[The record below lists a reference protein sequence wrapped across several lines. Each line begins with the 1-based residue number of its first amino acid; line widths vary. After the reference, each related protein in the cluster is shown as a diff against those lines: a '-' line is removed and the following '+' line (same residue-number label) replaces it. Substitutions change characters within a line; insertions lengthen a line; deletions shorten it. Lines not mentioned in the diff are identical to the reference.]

1 MTEKQML
8 EIVKQFVEG
17 KLEIEKFETI
27 CKKYNEFREKISFF
41 KHSHF
46 DKYNNSILCYI
57 DSVNWK
63 NPSFQME
70 LNCVFSW
77 ILVVKNIDFNRT
89 EYYIEKAQEYYSVIP
104 EWLCDNAME
113 WAEENIVNKAPASL
127 SKTARNKWIKEQI
140 KKAFPYE
147 KRPPSW
153 VQGTEDWPQDK
164 DGNFLTFKK
173 QKDDGEKTTY
183 TFVDKKT
190 NKEVE
195 IFELS

>member
-1 MTEKQML
+1 MTEKEAL
-8 EIVKQFVEG
+8 GIIKKFVEG
-17 KLEIEKFETI
+17 EMSICEFEAI
-27 CKKYNEFREKISFF
+27 CKTNHEFRDKISYYNNWE
-41 KHSHF
+41 F
-46 DKYNNSILCYI
+46 DDFNNSILCYV
-57 DSVNWK
+57 DNVNWRHPEK
-63 NPSFQME
+63 RIRIHTTFCFLLSE
-70 LNCVFSW
+70 KG
-77 ILVVKNIDFNRT
+77 VKFNRNDLYV
-89 EYYIEKAQEYYSVIP
+89 ERAQQYYSVIP
-104 EWLCDNAME
+104 DWLCDNAME
-113 WAEENIVNKAPASL
+113 WVEENIMNKAPTSL
-127 SKTARNKWIKEQI
+127 NKTARNKWIKEEI

-190 NKEVE
+190 NEEVE

>member
-8 EIVKQFVEG
+8 EIIKKFVEG
-17 KLEIEKFETI
+17 ELEIEKFEI
-27 CKKYNEFREKISFF
+27 FCKQNKEFRELISGF
-41 KHSHF
+41 K
-46 DKYNNSILCYI
+46 DPLLDRYKGSILYFI
-57 DSVNWK
+57 DSTNWK
-63 NPSFQME
+63 HPTNQMNLSSVFARRLIYLGIDVNP
-70 LNCVFSW
+70 
-77 ILVVKNIDFNRT
+77 T
-89 EYYIEKAQEYYSVIP
+89 PYYIEKAQEYYSVMP
-104 EWLCDNAME
+104 SWLCENAMD

>member
-8 EIVKQFVEG
+8 EIVKKFVEG
-17 KLEIEKFETI
+17 ELEITEFEVI
-27 CKKYNEFREKISFF
+27 CKTNDEFRSKISFYE
-41 KHSHF
+41 HPHF
-46 DKYNNSILCYI
+46 EKYGNSILSYV
-57 DSVNWK
+57 DSINWK
-63 NPSFQME
+63 HPTFQMQ
-70 LNCVFSW
+70 LSYVFCW
-77 ILVVKNIDFNRT
+77 ILVEKNIDFNAT
-89 EYYIEKAQEYYSVIP
+89 EYYIEKAQEYFSVIP
-104 EWLCDNAME
+104 DWLCDNAME
-113 WAEENIVNKAPASL
+113 WVEENIMNKAPTSL
-127 SKTARNKWIKEQI
+127 SKTARNKWIKEEI

-190 NKEVE
+190 NEEVE

>member
-8 EIVKQFVEG
+8 EIVKKFVEG
-17 KLEIEKFETI
+17 ELSICEFEAI
-27 CKKYNEFREKISFF
+27 CKTNHEFRDKISYYNNWE
-41 KHSHF
+41 F
-46 DKYNNSILCYI
+46 DDFNNSILCYV
-57 DSVNWK
+57 DNVNWRH
-63 NPSFQME
+63 P
-70 LNCVFSW
+70 
-77 ILVVKNIDFNRT
+77 VKRIRIHTTFCFLLSEKGVKFNRNDLYV
-89 EYYIEKAQEYYSVIP
+89 ERAQEYFSVIP
-104 EWLCDNAME
+104 DWLCDNAME
-113 WAEENIVNKAPASL
+113 WVEENIMNKAPESL
-127 SKTARNKWIKEQI
+127 SKTARNKWIKEEI

-190 NKEVE
+190 NEEVE
-195 IFELS
+195 IFEFS

>member
-1 MTEKQML
+1 MTEKEAL
-8 EIVKQFVEG
+8 GIIKKFVEG
-17 KLEIEKFETI
+17 ELSICEFEAI
-27 CKKYNEFREKISFF
+27 CKTNHEFRDKIS
-41 KHSHF
+41 HYNNWEF
-46 DKYNNSILCYI
+46 DDFNNSILCYV
-57 DSVNWK
+57 DNVNWRHPEK
-63 NPSFQME
+63 RIRIHTTFCFLLSE
-70 LNCVFSW
+70 KGVE
-77 ILVVKNIDFNRT
+77 FNRNDLYV
-89 EYYIEKAQEYYSVIP
+89 ERAQEYYSVIP
-104 EWLCDNAME
+104 DWLCDNAME
-113 WAEENIVNKAPASL
+113 WVEENIMNKASESL
-127 SKTARNKWIKEQI
+127 SKTARNKWIKEEI

-190 NKEVE
+190 NEEVE

>member
-8 EIVKQFVEG
+8 EIVKKFVEG
-17 KLEIEKFETI
+17 ELPISEFEAI
-27 CKKYNEFREKISFF
+27 CKKNDEFRAKIAFF
-41 KHSHF
+41 RHSHF
-46 DKYNNSILCYI
+46 EKYGNSILDYV
-57 DSVNWK
+57 DSINWK
-63 NPSFQME
+63 HPGQQAD
-70 LNCVFSW
+70 LICVFSW
-77 ILVVKNIDFNRT
+77 ILADKGIKYNVT
-89 EYYIEKAQEYYSVIP
+89 QYYIEKAQEYYSVIP
-104 EWLCDNAME
+104 DWLCDNAME
-113 WAEENIVNKAPASL
+113 WAEENIMNKAPESL
-127 SKTARNKWIKEQI
+127 SKTARNKWIKEEI

-190 NKEVE
+190 NEEVE
-195 IFELS
+195 IFEFS